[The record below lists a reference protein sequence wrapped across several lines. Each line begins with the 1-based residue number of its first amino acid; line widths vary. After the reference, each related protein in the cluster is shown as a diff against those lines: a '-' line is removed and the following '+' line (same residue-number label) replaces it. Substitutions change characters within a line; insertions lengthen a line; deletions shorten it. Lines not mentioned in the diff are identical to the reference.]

1 MSTRFF
7 TPVTICRQSP
17 FVASGGAQHS
27 KVPSRRSRETAFE
40 LTLATCGY
48 SSKALRSAILT
59 SKVPGFCKF
68 MASAVKLTP
77 PFSLGFSDRSP
88 LELMD
93 ELSTES
99 HHFSRLLRLYTK
111 THYRDAEPKRN
122 ARSRRPVPPLF
133 VFMFA
138 FVVHARG
145 GQFAAYPALF
155 GFLKI
160 VRARSINIDDGVK
173 LNSLGYLIWNL
184 PQVCLIRLLTLY
196 TFPSQQLY

>member
-1 MSTRFF
+1 MNRSASVQPAKSTRFF

-27 KVPSRRSRETAFE
+27 KVPSSRSNETAFE
-40 LTLATCGY
+40 LTFATCGY

-122 ARSRRPVPPLF
+122 ARSRRPVPPF
-133 VFMFA
+133 C
-138 FVVHARG
+138 VHVCIRCPCSW

-155 GFLKI
+155 GHLKTLAESYTAESAVVTDHHVPLLRTR
-160 VRARSINIDDGVK
+160 VRST
-173 LNSLGYLIWNL
+173 
-184 PQVCLIRLLTLY
+184 LTMA
-196 TFPSQQLY
+196 SS